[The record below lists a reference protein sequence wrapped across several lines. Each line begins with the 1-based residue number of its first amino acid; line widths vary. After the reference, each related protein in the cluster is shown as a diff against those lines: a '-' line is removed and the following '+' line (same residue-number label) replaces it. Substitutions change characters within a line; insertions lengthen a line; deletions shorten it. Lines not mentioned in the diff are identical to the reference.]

1 MKKVLSSR
9 LIHEKCVFHLWIDIL
24 ASMRAGVS
32 YCNGVEGAR
41 DAARERVRKDG
52 WGFILLC
59 VFATAMA
66 EGGR

>member
-1 MKKVLSSR
+1 MCFPSMV
-9 LIHEKCVFHLWIDIL
+9 DIL

-32 YCNGVEGAR
+32 YCNGVEGSR

-52 WGFILLC
+52 WGSILLC

-66 EGGR
+66 EGRR

>member
-1 MKKVLSSR
+1 
-9 LIHEKCVFHLWIDIL
+9 
-24 ASMRAGVS
+24 MRAGVF

-41 DAARERVRKDG
+41 DAARERVTKDG
-52 WGFILLC
+52 WSFILFC

>member
-1 MKKVLSSR
+1 
-9 LIHEKCVFHLWIDIL
+9 
-24 ASMRAGVS
+24 MRAGVS

-52 WGFILLC
+52 WGFTLLC

-66 EGGR
+66 EGRR